1 MRKRTSI
8 FSIRESRPGV
18 LTRLYLATGKRKWLD
33 LAMAYLSFVDQAP
46 DYLFASLRAGKV
58 SWAASNLYTVTGLTK
73 YRDIVIKV
81 ADNIVDQQTADGS
94 WESLIGTNDA
104 TAEMTY
110 WLDQI
115 YQSLGAAS
123 D

>member
-1 MRKRTSI
+1 
-8 FSIRESRPGV
+8 
-18 LTRLYLATGKRKWLD
+18 
-33 LAMAYLSFVDQAP
+33 MAYLSFVDDAP
-46 DYLFASLRAGKV
+46 DYLFTSLRAGKV
-58 SWAASNLYTVTGLTK
+58 AWAASNLYTVTGMSK

-81 ADNIVDQQTADGS
+81 AENIVDQQEADGC
-94 WESLIGTNDA
+94 WESVIGTNDA

-115 YQSLGAAS
+115 YQSVGAV